1 MSQYLLD
8 TRGILSPLTRNKQI
22 WLERV
27 IAIENEVYFTEEY
40 RTIGVVSLLKMI
52 GRQT

>member
-27 IAIENEVYFTEEY
+27 IATDDEVYFTEEY
-40 RTIGVVSLLKMI
+40 RTVGVTSLLKMI
-52 GRQT
+52 GRRT